1 MKNQK
6 RILSLIIVLI
16 MVLSTFT
23 ALSTNAATTGSQVYF
38 DNSVYKWEQVYVY
51 AYGTK
56 GNGDWPGQLMDFD
69 ELSGLYTKSF
79 PAT

>member
-38 DNSVYKWEQVYVY
+38 DNTV
-51 AYGTK
+51 
-56 GNGDWPGQLMDFD
+56 
-69 ELSGLYTKSF
+69 
-79 PAT
+79 